1 LNALTATLRQAAAIA
16 KATKQGRVAVIDV
29 GSNSVRL
36 VVYEKR
42 SRSLVPIF
50 NEKSLPALGR
60 GLERTGKLNAE
71 GRKDALVNIRRFVA
85 LTRAMNVTDVEMLA
99 TAAVRDA
106 KDGKEFAKEIERA
119 TGVAVRVISGE
130 EEARLSALGV
140 LAGVPGADG
149 LMGDLGG
156 GSLELVLLDKGKIG
170 HQVTLPI
177 GPLRLAEATDGDLDV
192 AQKIV
197 DRQLDELDWLQ
208 EVKGRTFYP
217 VGGTWRTLAKM
228 HMEQSHYPLHVI
240 HEYRIGRRSAEDLAR
255 VVSRLGRRS
264 LSSVEGIS
272 KRRIETLP
280 LGALIMERLLR
291 AAKPERTLFS
301 AYGLREGCLF
311 AKLSP
316 SDQEADPLL
325 VGCAD
330 FAGLDSRFE
339 SMSDALDSW
348 IAPLFADE
356 DDGRARLREAACL
369 LSDLGWREHPD
380 YRSEQAFMRVLRMP
394 VAGIDHAERVILA
407 LIMAVRYGADLNETH
422 YADPFM
428 TLVKDDDV
436 TFAWRIGAVMRL
448 AYSLSGG
455 TLAMFNQTRISK
467 KDNKI
472 SLHLPQ
478 ERLLFGE
485 AVMRRLEAV
494 GRAFDKAV
502 QIV

>member
-1 LNALTATLRQAAAIA
+1 LTATLRQAAAIA
-16 KATKQGRVAVIDV
+16 KAAKPGRVAVIDV

-36 VVYEKR
+36 VVYDKR

-50 NEKSLPALGR
+50 NEKALPGLGK

-71 GRKDALVNIRRFVA
+71 GRKEALINIRRFVA

-106 KDGKEFAKEIERA
+106 KDGKEFAREIERA

-140 LAGVPGADG
+140 LAGVPNADG

-156 GSLELVLLDKGKIG
+156 GSLELVLLNKGKIAQ
-170 HQVTLPI
+170 QVTLPI
-177 GPLRLAEATDGDLDV
+177 GPLRLVEATDGDLDA
-192 AQKIV
+192 AQKII
-197 DRQLDELDWLQ
+197 DRQFEELDWLE

-217 VGGTWRTLAKM
+217 VGGTWRTLAKI
-228 HMEQSHYPLHVI
+228 HMDQTHYPLHVI

-255 VVSRLGRRS
+255 VVSRLGKRS
-264 LSSVEGIS
+264 LTSVEGIS
-272 KRRIETLP
+272 KRRIDVLP
-280 LGALIMERLLR
+280 IGALIMERLLR
-291 AAKPERTLFS
+291 TAKPDRTLFS

-311 AKLSP
+311 AKLNAA
-316 SDQEADPLL
+316 DQEADPLL

-330 FAGLDSRFE
+330 FAGLDGRFE
-339 SMSDALDSW
+339 SISDAIDNW
-348 IAPLFADE
+348 IAPLFSDDDE
-356 DDGRARLREAACL
+356 ARARLREAACL

-394 VAGIDHAERVILA
+394 VAGIDHGERVILA
-407 LIMAVRYGADLNETH
+407 LAMAIRYGADLDETH

-428 TLVKDDDV
+428 SLVKDDDV
-436 TFAWRIGAVMRL
+436 TFAWRIGAVIRL

-455 TLAMFNQTRISK
+455 TLAMLNQTRLYK
-467 KDNKI
+467 KDGKI
-472 SLHLPQ
+472 CLHLPEESRQ
-478 ERLLFGE
+478 LFGE
-485 AVMRRLEAV
+485 AVQRRLEAV

>member
-1 LNALTATLRQAAAIA
+1 MTATLRQAAAIA
-16 KATKQGRVAVIDV
+16 KAAKPGRVAVIDV

-50 NEKSLPALGR
+50 NEKALPGLGK

-71 GRKDALVNIRRFVA
+71 GRKDALINIRRFVA

-99 TAAVRDA
+99 TAAMRDA
-106 KDGKEFAKEIERA
+106 KDGKEFAKEIEHA

-140 LAGVPGADG
+140 LAGVPNADG

-156 GSLELVLLDKGKIG
+156 GSLELVLLNKGKIG
-170 HQVTLPI
+170 QQVTLPI
-177 GPLRLAEATDGDLDV
+177 GPLRLAEATEGDLDA
-192 AQKIV
+192 AQKII
-197 DRQLDELDWLQ
+197 DRHLEDLAWLQ

-217 VGGTWRTLAKM
+217 VGGTWRTLAKI
-228 HMEQSHYPLHVI
+228 HMDQTHYPLHVI
-240 HEYRIGRRSAEDLAR
+240 HEYRISRRPAEDLAR

-264 LSSVEGIS
+264 LSSLEGIS
-272 KRRIETLP
+272 KRRIDTLP

-291 AAKPERTLFS
+291 VARPERTLFS

-311 AKLSP
+311 AKLGV
-316 SDQEADPLL
+316 SDQAADPLL

-330 FAGLDSRFE
+330 FAGLDGRFE
-339 SMSDALDSW
+339 SVSDALDNW
-348 IAPLFADE
+348 IAPLFSDE
-356 DDGRARLREAACL
+356 DEPRARLREAVCL

-380 YRSEQAFMRVLRMP
+380 YRSEQTFMRVLRMP

-407 LIMAVRYGADLNETH
+407 LAMAIRYGASLDETH

-428 TLVKDDDV
+428 SLVKDDDV
-436 TFAWRIGAVMRL
+436 TFAWRVGSVIRL

-455 TLAMFNQTRISK
+455 TLAMLTQTRLFR
-467 KDNKI
+467 KDGKI
-472 SLHLPQ
+472 CLHLPQ
-478 ERLLFGE
+478 ESRLLFGE
-485 AVMRRLEAV
+485 AVQRRLEAV

>member
-1 LNALTATLRQAAAIA
+1 MTATLRQAAAIA
-16 KATKQGRVAVIDV
+16 KAAKPGRVAVIDV

-50 NEKSLPALGR
+50 NEKALPGLGK

-71 GRKDALVNIRRFVA
+71 GRKDALINIRRFVA

-99 TAAVRDA
+99 TAAMRDA
-106 KDGKEFAKEIERA
+106 KDGKEFAKEIEHA

-140 LAGVPGADG
+140 LAGVPNADG

-156 GSLELVLLDKGKIG
+156 GSLELVLLNKGKIG
-170 HQVTLPI
+170 QQVTLPI
-177 GPLRLAEATDGDLDV
+177 GPLRLAEATEGDLDA
-192 AQKIV
+192 AQKII
-197 DRQLDELDWLQ
+197 DRHLEDLAWLQ

-217 VGGTWRTLAKM
+217 VGGTWRTLAKI
-228 HMEQSHYPLHVI
+228 HMDQTHYPLHVI
-240 HEYRIGRRSAEDLAR
+240 HEYRISRRPAEDLAR

-264 LSSVEGIS
+264 LSSLEGIS
-272 KRRIETLP
+272 KRRIDTLP

-291 AAKPERTLFS
+291 VARPERTLFS

-311 AKLSP
+311 AKLGA
-316 SDQEADPLL
+316 SDQAADPLL

-330 FAGLDSRFE
+330 FAGLDGRFE
-339 SMSDALDSW
+339 SVSDALDNW
-348 IAPLFADE
+348 IAPLFSDE
-356 DDGRARLREAACL
+356 DEPRARLREAVCL

-380 YRSEQAFMRVLRMP
+380 YRSEQTFMRVLRMP

-407 LIMAVRYGADLNETH
+407 LAMAIRYGASLDETH

-428 TLVKDDDV
+428 SLVKDDDV
-436 TFAWRIGAVMRL
+436 TFAWRVGSVIRL

-455 TLAMFNQTRISK
+455 TLAMLTQTRLFR
-467 KDNKI
+467 KDGKI
-472 SLHLPQ
+472 CLHLPQ
-478 ERLLFGE
+478 ESRLLFGE
-485 AVMRRLEAV
+485 AVQRRLEAV